1 MNTSG
6 DWPQEAP
13 RWPGAPDPA
22 VAAAAWAVGLDTLAR
37 ASAVAVIATDERGL
51 RTGLAHAI
59 TGPFADWVF
68 VDVLGAGGAWRA
80 VAARHPD
87 PDLAADLLGIRLETC
102 PLIWSAIQRRTPVV
116 CAPIG
121 EAAVLGELPG
131 GAQVTDGLGARSAAV
146 GPIVAAAGVCG
157 AITTVRCGE
166 QPPLGFRELGILSQ
180 IGELTG
186 AATDRLRRHGGEPPT
201 GWGRRTAHHPGQA
214 DR

>member
-1 MNTSG
+1 
-6 DWPQEAP
+6 
-13 RWPGAPDPA
+13 

-37 ASAVAVIATDERGL
+37 ASAVAVTAIDELGL
-51 RTGLAHAI
+51 RTDLAYAI

-87 PDLAADLLGIRLETC
+87 PDLAAELLGIRLETC
-102 PLIWSAIQRRTPVV
+102 PLIWSAIQRRTPLV
-116 CAPIG
+116 CAPID

-131 GAQVTDGLGARSAAV
+131 GAQVTDGLGAGSAAV
-146 GPIVAAAGVCG
+146 GPIVAASGVCG

-186 AATDRLRRHGGEPPT
+186 AASDRLRRHGDKPPA

-214 DR
+214 NR